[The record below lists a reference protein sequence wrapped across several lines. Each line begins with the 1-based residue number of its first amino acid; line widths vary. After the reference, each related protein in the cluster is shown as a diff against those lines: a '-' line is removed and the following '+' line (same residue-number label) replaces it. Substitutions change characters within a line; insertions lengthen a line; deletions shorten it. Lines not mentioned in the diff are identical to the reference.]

1 MLRSQIHTAIRLSI
15 TFGKFP
21 LSLAFPINYINHML
35 FCFFLF
41 FCFSFFFSLRIF
53 VYESQA
59 NPENGAMCQGY
70 NKELSKILKLMK
82 PDRKKMN
89 YTRTAVNTE
98 PNCTEPRRSAGVCKC
113 ICVFDGKAKNT
124 LDSGRSNAYVYPLN
138 YRIRVQKSS
147 IPT

>member
-1 MLRSQIHTAIRLSI
+1 MCEVGNHLCHQVVIEIYLVSRIYKFLVSLYKSSHADLRSQIHTAIRLSI
-15 TFGKFP
+15 TFGKFA

-82 PDRKKMN
+82 PDRKKIN

-98 PNCTEPRRSAGVCKC
+98 PNCTEPRRSAGVCK
-113 ICVFDGKAKNT
+113 
-124 LDSGRSNAYVYPLN
+124 
-138 YRIRVQKSS
+138 
-147 IPT
+147 